1 MSRALEALRDKF
13 ASNPDGAWLVEE
25 VDRLHRKQQVFFEQL
40 AASAR
45 APHCGGHYREWVQAM
60 LLRAQEAGLFTPEK
74 S

>member
-1 MSRALEALRDKF
+1 MSRAIEALRDKF

-25 VDRLHRKQQVFFEQL
+25 VDRLNRKSQGFFEQL

-45 APHCGGHYREWVQAM
+45 APHCGGNYREWVQAM
-60 LLRAQEAGLFTPEK
+60 LLRAQEAGLYSPEK